1 MATTENSSH
10 LSEPLICKKGNAA
23 RKGEPLHVGLGGSIS
38 NFRSSEA
45 SASRDNGQTT
55 SAKRHSGSIQGPW
68 NKSKFKGLIAS
79 ESCILG
85 SRMMAKQRS
94 NAQTEF
100 AGQAEQTAEIGR
112 RIQSK
117 VDERDAA
124 KGTKANQQKSMQAG
138 VRPYPAPPLPPQHLA
153 KPGLESALTL
163 QPMF

>member
-10 LSEPLICKKGNAA
+10 LSEPLICRTGTAA

-79 ESCILG
+79 ESCMLG
-85 SRMMAKQRS
+85 SRMIANQRS
-94 NAQTEF
+94 TAQPEF

-112 RIQSK
+112 RIPSTCG
-117 VDERDAA
+117 DRDGA
-124 KGTKANQQKSMQAG
+124 
-138 VRPYPAPPLPPQHLA
+138 
-153 KPGLESALTL
+153 
-163 QPMF
+163 